1 MSMQQLLPHAEKIA
15 ELLKARKETIAV
27 AESSAGGLI
36 TAALLAVP
44 GASAYVA
51 GGAVVYNRNALMKL
65 LQASEE
71 RLRGVQGGSEAS
83 ALLRA
88 QLAREHLSATWGLSE
103 SGTAGPTGSRYGFG
117 PGRTCVAV
125 SGAVTIAKTVETG
138 SSDRLANMF
147 AFAAAALELLA
158 ETLANK
164 R

>member
-65 LQASEE
+65 LQA
-71 RLRGVQGGSEAS
+71 RGKRPRAVQGGEAP
-83 ALLRA
+83 RA
-88 QLAREHLSATWGLSE
+88 PPAPGPPGARVRGL
-103 SGTAGPTGSRYGFG
+103 GFG
-117 PGRTCVAV
+117 GEGSPPARRPAGGLGGGRAGASGGGAPLFPKRAEPKGAKRPPHVCVWA
-125 SGAVTIAKTVETG
+125 
-138 SSDRLANMF
+138 RR
-147 AFAAAALELLA
+147 AF
-158 ETLANK
+158 N
-164 R
+164 